1 MVNGILGRKIGMTQV
16 FDESGEAVPVTVIEA
31 GPCSVVQIKTAEQD
45 GYNAVQVGF
54 FDRKDGKFNKPELG
68 HFKKANVQPKRYLKE
83 LSVDSFDDDVSVGSV
98 IDSSTFSEGD
108 LVDVTGQSKG
118 KGFAGVV
125 KRWGFAGGRKS
136 HGGEQDHRRPGSI
149 GQSAQP
155 SRVFKGQKMPGR
167 MGNKQATVQNLEVI
181 KTDPERNLL
190 LVKGAVPGSRNGLLV
205 IRKAVK
211 SKD

>member
-1 MVNGILGRKIGMTQV
+1 MINGILGRKDGMTQV
-16 FDESGEAVPVTVIEA
+16 FDESGEAIPVTVIEA
-31 GPCSVVQIKTAEQD
+31 GPCPVVQIKTVEQD

-54 FDRKDGKFNKPELG
+54 FDRKESKFNKPELG
-68 HFKKANVQPKRYLKE
+68 HFKKASVSHKHYLKE
-83 LSVDSFDDDVSVGSV
+83 LCVDELDDVSVGFV
-98 IDSSTFSEGD
+98 IDASAFSVGD
-108 LVDVTGQSKG
+108 LVDVTGVSKG

-136 HGGEQDHRRPGSI
+136 HGGQQDHRRPGSI

-167 MGNKQATVQNLEVI
+167 MGNKKATVQNLQVI

-190 LVKGAVPGSRNGLLV
+190 LVKGAVPGSKNGLLV
-205 IRKAVK
+205 IRRAVK
-211 SKD
+211 AKG

>member
-1 MVNGILGRKIGMTQV
+1 MINGILGRKVGMTQV
-16 FDESGEAVPVTVIEA
+16 FDESGEAIPVTVIEA
-31 GPCSVVQIKTAEQD
+31 GPCTVVQIKTTERD

-54 FDRKDGKFNKPELG
+54 FDRKDSKFNKPKLG
-68 HFKKANVQPKRYLKE
+68 HFEKANVEPKRYLKE
-83 LSVDSFDDDVSVGSV
+83 LRVDVPDDISVGSA
-98 IDSSTFSEGD
+98 IDSSTFSVGD
-108 LVDVTGQSKG
+108 LVDVTGVSKG

-167 MGNKQATVQNLEVI
+167 MGNKKATVQNLQVV
-181 KTDPERNLL
+181 KADPERNLL

-205 IRKAVK
+205 IRRAVK
-211 SKD
+211 SVV

>member
-1 MVNGILGRKIGMTQV
+1 MINGILGRKVGMTQV
-16 FDESGEAVPVTVIEA
+16 FDESGEAIPVTVIEA
-31 GPCSVVQIKTAEQD
+31 GPCPVVQIKTVEQD

-54 FDRKDGKFNKPELG
+54 FDRKESKFNKPELG
-68 HFKKANVQPKRYLKE
+68 HFKKASVEPKHYLKE
-83 LSVDSFDDDVSVGSV
+83 LCVDELDDVSVGFV
-98 IDSSTFSEGD
+98 IDSSAFSVGD
-108 LVDVTGQSKG
+108 LVDVTGVSKG

-167 MGNKQATVQNLEVI
+167 MGNKKATVQNLQVI

-190 LVKGAVPGSRNGLLV
+190 LVKGAVPGSKNGLLV
-205 IRKAVK
+205 IRRAVK
-211 SKD
+211 AKG

>member
-1 MVNGILGRKIGMTQV
+1 MINGILGRKVGMTQV
-16 FDESGEAVPVTVIEA
+16 FDESGEAIPVTVIEA
-31 GPCSVVQIKTAEQD
+31 GPCPVVQIKTVEQD

-54 FDRKDGKFNKPELG
+54 FDRKESKFNKPELG
-68 HFKKANVQPKRYLKE
+68 HFQKASVSPKLYLKE
-83 LSVDSFDDDVSVGSV
+83 LCVDELDDVSVGFV
-98 IDSSTFSEGD
+98 IDSSAFSVGD
-108 LVDVTGQSKG
+108 LVDVTGVSKG

-136 HGGEQDHRRPGSI
+136 HGGQQDHRRPGSI

-167 MGNKQATVQNLEVI
+167 MGNKKATVQNLQVI
-181 KTDPERNLL
+181 KTDPERRLL

-205 IRKAVK
+205 IRRAIKAK
-211 SKD
+211 G

>member
-1 MVNGILGRKIGMTQV
+1 MINGILGRKVGMTQV
-16 FDESGEAVPVTVIEA
+16 FDESGEAIPVTVIEA
-31 GPCSVVQIKTAEQD
+31 GPCTVVQIKTTERD

-54 FDRKDGKFNKPELG
+54 FDRKESKFNKPKLG
-68 HFKKANVQPKRYLKE
+68 HYKKASVEPKRYLKE
-83 LSVDSFDDDVSVGSV
+83 LCVDELDDVSVGFV
-98 IDSSTFSEGD
+98 IDSSAFSVGD
-108 LVDVTGQSKG
+108 LVDVTGVSKG

-136 HGGEQDHRRPGSI
+136 HGGQQDHRRPGSI

-167 MGNKQATVQNLEVI
+167 MGNKKATVQNLQVI

-190 LVKGAVPGSRNGLLV
+190 LVKGAVPGSKNGLLV
-205 IRKAVK
+205 IRRAVK
-211 SKD
+211 AKG